1 VTVAGGRI
9 TRVAA
14 GSWLGAAGAVLVG
27 AGLVSLWAGR
37 PDAEQAIWA
46 LVVGAGYAVVGAAAG
61 RRPQVPAGR
70 LFALTAAT
78 LLAVPLLQAAGFRL
92 PATGLLGLAVG
103 VLIPAGLLRVVR
115 PGRSTAGQ
123 RVAEAAVLG
132 SGVAVAV
139 TLLVPDEPART
150 VSWWAF
156 VGSVVAAGWLR
167 FEHTSGR
174 SRRQLLWLVL
184 GVSSSVLAVLFFLF
198 AADGVAIGAVPLAV
212 VVALVSLLL
221 PLSVGVAALAPDVV
235 DVRAVIG
242 SVVVAGLM
250 ASTVVAV
257 YSGVLATFALLGGE
271 PKVGIQGLLV
281 TAIAVG
287 FHPMLVRVRG
297 FVDEVLFGG
306 RPDPVRTLSRLGG
319 QLSAGSTPHDWL
331 ETLRV
336 ALGAPAVLLR
346 QDGVPLAATGELA
359 DAAPTVVTPLRV
371 GAEVVGELVVGLAP
385 QQLRPPPT
393 RRAVLELVAGPL
405 AQALRAAR
413 LSEQLQASRGRVVA
427 ALEEERRRMR
437 RDLHDGLGPTLTG
450 IAYSA
455 DAARNLL
462 PAGSESAAAE
472 LRALRADA
480 AEAIAEI
487 RRIVYGLRPKALD
500 ELGLLGA
507 LRQRLERLR
516 VADGRP
522 LVVTFAGPSQLP
534 ELPAAVEVVAYRVV
548 LEAVTNVARHAGVD
562 RARVELTLDEPDQL
576 GIAVS
581 GQGDGPGEP
590 AAVDPWTPG
599 VGLTSMRER
608 VEQIGGVLTVEA
620 GPAGGLVRARVPTT
634 LELPD

>member
-1 VTVAGGRI
+1 
-9 TRVAA
+9 
-14 GSWLGAAGAVLVG
+14 
-27 AGLVSLWAGR
+27 
-37 PDAEQAIWA
+37 
-46 LVVGAGYAVVGAAAG
+46 
-61 RRPQVPAGR
+61 
-70 LFALTAAT
+70 
-78 LLAVPLLQAAGFRL
+78 
-92 PATGLLGLAVG
+92 
-103 VLIPAGLLRVVR
+103 
-115 PGRSTAGQ
+115 
-123 RVAEAAVLG
+123 
-132 SGVAVAV
+132 
-139 TLLVPDEPART
+139 
-150 VSWWAF
+150 
-156 VGSVVAAGWLR
+156 
-167 FEHTSGR
+167 
-174 SRRQLLWLVL
+174 
-184 GVSSSVLAVLFFLF
+184 
-198 AADGVAIGAVPLAV
+198 
-212 VVALVSLLL
+212 
-221 PLSVGVAALAPDVV
+221 
-235 DVRAVIG
+235 
-242 SVVVAGLM
+242 
-250 ASTVVAV
+250 
-257 YSGVLATFALLGGE
+257 
-271 PKVGIQGLLV
+271 
-281 TAIAVG
+281 
-287 FHPMLVRVRG
+287 
-297 FVDEVLFGG
+297 
-306 RPDPVRTLSRLGG
+306 
-319 QLSAGSTPHDWL
+319 
-331 ETLRV
+331 
-336 ALGAPAVLLR
+336 
-346 QDGVPLAATGELA
+346 
-359 DAAPTVVTPLRV
+359 
-371 GAEVVGELVVGLAP
+371 
-385 QQLRPPPT
+385 
-393 RRAVLELVAGPL
+393 VAGPL

-522 LVVTFAGPSQLP
+522 LVVTFTGPTQLP

-562 RARVELTLDEPDQL
+562 RARVELTLDEPGRL